1 MTPNQFNAALRRLDI
16 TQAGAARLLG
26 VDGRTTRYW
35 AAGDRA
41 IPESVAI
48 LLRLLVSG
56 KITTQDI
63 EDHRQ

>member
-1 MTPNQFNAALRRLDI
+1 MTSAQFNTALRRLDL

-41 IPESVAI
+41 IPESIAI
-48 LLRLLVSG
+48 LLRLLVAG
-56 KITTQDI
+56 KITIQDI
-63 EDHRQ
+63 EEHRK